1 MISFFVRA
9 ECGKR
14 KILVTLLDRVTSQL
28 RIIMDWAQVLHLF
41 SSRSFWKYTWEIMKF
56 YVHFESPPNF
66 TMVFKW
72 HRNDKE
78 TLKLILDKFMTAFNA
93 KYTTFA
99 ELSFDKLTLA
109 DKRRNTL
116 SLEQSIISIVK
127 DGMDLFVVAKQSSEP
142 KEKQHN
148 GLDSLVQS
156 PVSSVRLNQLL
167 KKREKA
173 TNVVNSPSARATES
187 DSSEPMDSRFSLKN
201 LSKTGTMRN
210 AARICA
216 QALTLDEKNSSAL
229 SCLAEIYLKAGRPRV
244 ALEYVELAIRVN
256 PDDSGLSFI
265 HGNCLAK
272 VGKLEEAT
280 NAYVKYMGHL
290 EANGAMKNDIHDVQ
304 AAIAQVY
311 AMEGKLSI
319 AVKLFSEVLKEDS
332 THIESLKGYALHTAG
347 NSQTALHETITV
359 MMSALVHNSN
369 VNNRELRRQV
379 CKLISQPGGMGIF
392 KDQLSKAWESSD
404 SLMYIADILRESGA
418 TELAIQL
425 VSRAC
430 QLSPQDPS
438 ICLYLVHTYEILNEH
453 NKGFLHARTFLETNH
468 CLKIG
473 NISCSKFVPF
483 FQQVTED
490 IYLNNAAVNTLPTFV
505 DQEDVGK
512 ASESEFHQLGLL
524 FTLVKIFFVKGAI
537 NLVEVLL
544 PVLDKLHKDRELH
557 LTLLRNEA
565 AFYSCIS
572 LVMKVPF
579 SPLPSNPN
587 FVYFASDSHCI
598 SPSWRTIDYCGK
610 PHVIHPVLATGVKIW
625 HIRKEGCFYP
635 KFTLLN
641 ALKDVPNGSPVIFNI
656 GEIDC
661 REGLLR
667 AVDNCK
673 YDTIGE
679 AIEAAVEIYIAFL
692 TEQQKERGFIVFVHP
707 ILPILKETRSVVL
720 QFNEKLRA
728 GVEKCSKL
736 HWLKLLDVLLVNE
749 GSELDS
755 DYELDGTHV
764 HPKYVSLLE
773 KALSESCGTT

>member
-1 MISFFVRA
+1 MAWARNA
-9 ECGKR
+9 EKE
-14 KILVTLLDRVTSQL
+14 K
-28 RIIMDWAQVLHLF
+28 F
-41 SSRSFWKYTWEIMKF
+41 SSHDESTSEYNGLGTSFTFFLVWKYTLEIMKF
-56 YVHFESPPNF
+56 YVHFDGPPNF

-78 TLKLILDKFMTAFNA
+78 TLKLILEKFMAAFNR
-93 KYTTFA
+93 KYATSA
-99 ELSFDKLTLA
+99 ELSFDKFTLV
-109 DKRRNTL
+109 DKRKNRL
-116 SLEQSIISIVK
+116 SLEQSIISVVK

-142 KEKQHN
+142 KEKQEN
-148 GLDSLVQS
+148 GLDPQVQS
-156 PVSSVRLNQLL
+156 PVSCVRLNQLL
-167 KKREKA
+167 KKGEKPA
-173 TNVVNSPSARATES
+173 TNVMNSPSARATES

-201 LSKTGTMRN
+201 LLKTGTMRN

-229 SCLAEIYLKAGRPRV
+229 SCLAEIYLKAGRARV
-244 ALEYVELAIRVN
+244 ALDYIELAILVN
-256 PDDSGLSFI
+256 PDDSGVSFI
-265 HGNCLAK
+265 HGNCLAE
-272 VGKLEEAT
+272 VGRLEEAT

-290 EANGAMKNDIHDVQ
+290 EATGAMKNDIHKVQ
-304 AAIAQVY
+304 AAIAQVCVL
-311 AMEGKLSI
+311 EGKITI
-319 AVKLFSEVLKEDS
+319 AVELFSNVLKEDS
-332 THIESLKGYALHTAG
+332 THMESLKGYALHTAA
-347 NSQTALHETITV
+347 NSQTALHEAITV
-359 MMSALVHNSN
+359 MMSALVHSSHGNL
-369 VNNRELRRQV
+369 NRELRRQV
-379 CKLISQPGGMGIF
+379 CKLISQPGGMGVF
-392 KDQLSKAWESSD
+392 EDQLSKAWESSD

-418 TELAIQL
+418 IELAIQL
-425 VSRAC
+425 VNRAS

-438 ICLYLVHTYEILNEH
+438 ICLYLVHTHEILNEH
-453 NKGFLHARTFLETNH
+453 NKGFLHARAFLETNH

-483 FQQVTED
+483 LQQVTAD
-490 IYLNNAAVNTLPTFV
+490 IYLNNAAVNVLPTFV

-512 ASESEFHQLGLL
+512 ALESEFHQLGLL
-524 FTLVKIFFVKGAI
+524 FTLVKIFFVKGAL

-544 PVLDKLHKDRELH
+544 PILDKLHKDRELH

-610 PHVIHPVLATGVKIW
+610 PHVIHPLLATGVKIW

-679 AIEAAVEIYIAFL
+679 AIDAAVEIYIAFL
-692 TEQQKERGFIVFVHP
+692 TEQRKEHGFVVFVHP
-707 ILPILKETRSVVL
+707 ILPILKETRSMVV

-728 GVEKCSKL
+728 GVEKCSEL

-773 KALSESCGTT
+773 KALSESCGTI

>member
-1 MISFFVRA
+1 
-9 ECGKR
+9 
-14 KILVTLLDRVTSQL
+14 
-28 RIIMDWAQVLHLF
+28 
-41 SSRSFWKYTWEIMKF
+41 MKF
-56 YVHFESPPNF
+56 YVHFEGPPNF
-66 TMVFKW
+66 TMVCKW
-72 HRNDKE
+72 LRNDKE
-78 TLKLILDKFMTAFNA
+78 TWKLILEKFMAAFNA
-93 KYTTFA
+93 KYAPFA
-99 ELSFDKLTLA
+99 ELSFDHFTLV
-109 DKRRNTL
+109 DKRKNTL
-116 SLEQSIISIVK
+116 SLERSIISVVK
-127 DGMDLFVVAKQSSEP
+127 DGMDLFVVAKQFPEP

-148 GLDSLVQS
+148 GLESLVQS
-156 PVSSVRLNQLL
+156 TVSSVSLNQLL
-167 KKREKA
+167 KKGEK
-173 TNVVNSPSARATES
+173 TSNVINSPSAGATES
-187 DSSEPMDSRFSLKN
+187 DSSEPMDSRFSLEN
-201 LSKTGTMRN
+201 LLKTGTMRH

-229 SCLAEIYLKAGRPRV
+229 SCLAEIYLKAGRARV
-244 ALEYVELAIRVN
+244 ALEYIELAIRVN
-256 PDDSGLSFI
+256 LDDSGLSFI
-265 HGNCLAK
+265 HGNCLAE

-290 EANGAMKNDIHDVQ
+290 EANGAIKNDIHNVQ
-304 AAIAQVY
+304 AAIAQVC
-311 AMEGKLSI
+311 AMEGKLTI
-319 AVKLFSEVLKEDS
+319 AVELFSDVLKEDS
-332 THIESLKGYALHTAG
+332 NHTESLKGYALLTAG
-347 NSQTALHETITV
+347 NSQTALHEAITV
-359 MMSALVHNSN
+359 MMSALVHSSDGNL
-369 VNNRELRRQV
+369 NRELRRQV
-379 CKLISQPGGMGIF
+379 CKLISQPGGMGVF

-425 VSRAC
+425 VNHAC

-438 ICLYLVHTYEILNEH
+438 ISLYLVHTHEILNEH
-453 NKGFLHARTFLETNH
+453 NKGFLHARAFLEKNH

-483 FQQVTED
+483 CQQITED
-490 IYLNNAAVNTLPTFV
+490 IYLNNAAVNVSPTFL

-512 ASESEFHQLGLL
+512 VLESEFHQLGLL
-524 FTLVKIFFVKGAI
+524 FTLVKIFFVKGAL
-537 NLVEVLL
+537 NLVKALL
-544 PVLDKLHKDRELH
+544 PILDEVHKDRGLH

-572 LVMKVPF
+572 LVMREPF
-579 SPLPSNPN
+579 SPLPCNPN

-598 SPSWRTIDYCGK
+598 SPSWRAINYCGK
-610 PHVIHPVLATGVKIW
+610 PHIIHPILATGVKIW

-692 TEQQKERGFIVFVHP
+692 TEQQKERGFVVFVHP
-707 ILPILKETRSVVL
+707 ILPILRETRSMVIN
-720 QFNEKLRA
+720 FNEKLRA
-728 GVEKCSKL
+728 GVEKCSNL
-736 HWLKLLDVLLVNE
+736 HWLKLLDVLLVND
-749 GSELDS
+749 GSEFNK

-773 KALSESCGTT
+773 KALSHVI